1 MGLKKFNDLPPFLSI
16 SLSRFK
22 MPNGAENDDVRK
34 NSEKEKK
41 IGSCHSIYENEYI
54 ISIHNFL
61 IFEAN

>member
-1 MGLKKFNDLPPFLSI
+1 
-16 SLSRFK
+16 

-54 ISIHNFL
+54 ISIHNSL